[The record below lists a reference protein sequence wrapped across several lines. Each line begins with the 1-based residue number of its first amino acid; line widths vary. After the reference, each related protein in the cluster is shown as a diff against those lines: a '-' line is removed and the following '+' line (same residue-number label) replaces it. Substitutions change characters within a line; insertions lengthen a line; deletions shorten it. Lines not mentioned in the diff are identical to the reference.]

1 MTIAEA
7 NARLTA
13 PGAPFE
19 TEALVIRGVPTRVY
33 KQAMRDLRQ
42 IFDQSLDFASRDLIV
57 YEDERLTYGDHYRAA
72 AALGR
77 ELAEA
82 YGVRKGDRVA
92 IAMRNLP
99 EWSIAF
105 WATVAIGAV
114 ATPLN
119 AWGLGPDL
127 AYGITNAAAKVAIV
141 DGERLE
147 RLRPHLDELGLKGL
161 ISVRTPAGQSAPARP
176 LEEIIGPPADY
187 AGLPDTPPPDRGI
200 HPDDDATILYTS
212 GTTGKSKGALGTH
225 RNAVTNMISITF
237 SAARGRLRKGLEL
250 LTPDPNAPQPVN
262 LLPVPFFHVTGC
274 HSMLIPTVARGAKV
288 VLMHRWNPERFME
301 LIEREKVNR
310 TTNVPAMVWQV
321 LESPEF
327 ASRDLSSLQS
337 YGYGGAAIAPE
348 LTFRFA
354 EAFPQLEPS
363 QGYGATETSSVA
375 VSNIGEDYLER
386 PDSIGLPAPV
396 VDLKVMTAEGREAAV
411 NEAGELWI
419 RGPNVVKGYW
429 NDPAGTTAAFTDG
442 WYHTGDICRIDAEG
456 FVYLLD
462 RAKDML
468 IRGGENIYCVEI
480 EDVLV
485 SHPEIMDAA
494 VVGLPHR
501 IWGEEVGAVV
511 QVRPGGTVDAA
522 ELAAFV
528 AGRLAA
534 FKVPVRIDVRTEEF
548 PRNAS
553 GKTLKPVLRE
563 QMLAQVAAEAQPDHA
578 PA

>member
-1 MTIAEA
+1 MTITEA

-19 TEALVIRGVPTRVY
+19 TETLVIRGVPTRVY
-33 KQAMRDLRQ
+33 KQAMRNLRQ
-42 IFDQSLDFASRDLIV
+42 IFDQSPDFARRDLIV
-57 YEDERLTYGDHYRAA
+57 YENEHLTYGDHYRAA

-77 ELAEA
+77 ELAET
-82 YGVRKGDRVA
+82 YGVEKGDRVA

-127 AYGITNAAAKVAIV
+127 AYGITNATAKVAIV

-147 RLRPHLDELGLKGL
+147 RLRPHLDDLGLKGL
-161 ISVRTPAGQSAPARP
+161 ICVRTPAAQAAPARP
-176 LEEIIGPPADY
+176 LEDIIGAPAEY
-187 AGLPDTPPPDRGI
+187 AGLPDTPPPDRDI

-237 SAARGRLRKGLEL
+237 SAARGRLRKGLGL
-250 LTPDPNAPQPVN
+250 LTPDPDAPQPVN

-288 VLMHRWNPERFME
+288 VLMHRWDPERFME
-301 LIEREKVNR
+301 LIERERVNR

-354 EAFPQLEPS
+354 EAFPHLEPG

-386 PDSIGLPAPV
+386 PDSIGLPVPT
-396 VDLKVMTAEGREAAV
+396 VDLKVMTADGREAAV

-429 NDPAGTTAAFTDG
+429 NDPAGTAAAFTDG
-442 WYHTGDICRIDAEG
+442 WYHTGDICRIDEEG

-485 SHPEIMDAA
+485 SHPEIIDAA

-501 IWGEEVGAVV
+501 IWGEEVAAVV
-511 QVRPGGTVDAA
+511 QIRPGGTVDST
-522 ELAAFV
+522 ELTAFA

-563 QMLAQVAAEAQPDHA
+563 QMLVLIAAESEPSHA